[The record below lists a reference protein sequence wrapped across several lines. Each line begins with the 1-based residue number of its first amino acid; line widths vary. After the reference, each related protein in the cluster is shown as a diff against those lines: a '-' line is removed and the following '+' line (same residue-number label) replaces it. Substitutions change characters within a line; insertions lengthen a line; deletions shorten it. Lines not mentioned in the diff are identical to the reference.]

1 MVWMGEFNMN
11 LEKFRG
17 VIPAF
22 YACYDEQGNVSEEAT
37 KELGNHLYN
46 KKVKG
51 LYVGGSSGEC
61 IYQTLE
67 ERKETLRIVA
77 ENLRGKLTLIA
88 HVGAPSTRDSVIL
101 AQYAA
106 ELGYDA
112 LSAIPPIYFKLPE
125 NSVYNYWSK
134 IMDATDLPFIIYNIP
149 QTTGFD
155 LSISL
160 LQKLRNNPKVIG
172 VKNSS
177 MPVMDI
183 ERFKAAAGENFIVFN
198 GPDEQFVAGR
208 LIGADGAIGG
218 TYGVMPELFLYAD
231 EFVKTNDF
239 VHAREIQTKINDI
252 IISLCSLEGSMYA
265 AIKAILALQGVSIG
279 GVREPLENIHEGDL
293 ETIHQIKNQIDEA
306 IAHYGKVLA

>member
-1 MVWMGEFNMN
+1 MN

-293 ETIHQIKNQIDEA
+293 EAIHQIKNQIDEA

>member
-1 MVWMGEFNMN
+1 MGEFNMN

-22 YACYDEQGNVSEEAT
+22 YACYDKQGNVSEEAT
-37 KELGNHLYN
+37 KALGNHLYN

-293 ETIHQIKNQIDEA
+293 EAIHQIKNQIDEA

>member
-1 MVWMGEFNMN
+1 MN

-22 YACYDEQGNVSEEAT
+22 YACYDKQGNVSEEAT

-293 ETIHQIKNQIDEA
+293 EAIHQIKNQIDEA

>member
-1 MVWMGEFNMN
+1 MN

-22 YACYDEQGNVSEEAT
+22 YACYDKQGNVSEEAT

-77 ENLRGKLTLIA
+77 ENLRSKLTLIA

>member
-1 MVWMGEFNMN
+1 M
-11 LEKFRG
+11 
-17 VIPAF
+17 
-22 YACYDEQGNVSEEAT
+22 
-37 KELGNHLYN
+37 
-46 KKVKG
+46 
-51 LYVGGSSGEC
+51 GGSSGEC

-293 ETIHQIKNQIDEA
+293 EAIHQIKNQIDEA